1 MIPDAVLK
9 ATGQLDDPRFRT
21 VLAKGIG
28 ITIAVLFILS
38 AFLVWGTGWL
48 VGDSLT
54 LPWIGQITWVDNVLS
69 WAMVPV
75 TAVLS
80 VFLMVPVASAVTGL
94 FLEDVA
100 QAVEDRHYPGLGP
113 ATKLSVPEAVVDGLG
128 FLGVMALANLVALV
142 LYLLFAPLA
151 PFIFWGVNGFLLG
164 REYFIMA
171 AARRIGRTD
180 SRRLWR
186 RHIGTLWI
194 AGVLMAFPLTIP
206 VVNLL
211 VPVLGAAAFTHL
223 FHRLN
228 ARNGAGRA

>member
-1 MIPDAVLK
+1 MIPSAFLK
-9 ATGQLDDPRFRT
+9 AIGQLDDPKFRK

-28 ITIAVLFILS
+28 FTLLVLFAFA
-38 AFLVWGTGWL
+38 AFLVWGAGWL

-54 LPWIGQITWVDNVLS
+54 LPWIGEITWVDNVLS

-100 QAVEDRHYPGLGP
+100 QAVEDRHYPHLGR
-113 ATKLSVPEAVVDGLG
+113 AEQVPISESIMDGLG
-128 FLGVMALANLVALV
+128 FLGVLALANIVALV

-151 PFIFWGVNGFLLG
+151 PFIFWGLNGFLLG
-164 REYFIMA
+164 REYFILA
-171 AARRIGRTD
+171 AMRRVGRVQAKK
-180 SRRLWR
+180 LWK
-186 RHIGTLWI
+186 RHIATIWI
-194 AGVLMAFPLTIP
+194 GGVLMALPLTVP

-211 VPVLGAAAFTHL
+211 VPVLGAATFTHV
-223 FHRLN
+223 FHRLTN
-228 ARNGAGRA
+228 KA